1 MWAGFRETNKRWG
14 RALVL
19 ATCSHRGQRC
29 QNPEKTVLEEG
40 CQRTQPV
47 RAPTGRGR
55 QCLTFLS
62 PSDALHVFL
71 CTVLRLPRWAFKKK
85 KFIYLAA
92 SDLRCGTWDLCCSM
106 QDLCFCCSDM
116 WDLIP
121 CCSVTK
127 LCLTLCD
134 LMDCMQHARLPR
146 PSPAPGVCS
155 NSLSFESVMSPNHL
169 VFCCP
174 LLLLPSIFPSI
185 RVFPMSW
192 LFVSG
197 GQNIGASASASVLST
212 NIQGWFP
219 LGLTVLIS
227 LKSNRLSRAFSN
239 TTVH

>member
-40 CQRTQPV
+40 CQRTQPI
-47 RAPTGRGR
+47 RAPHRKG
-55 QCLTFLS
+55 QASVSLSCHLLMPYTFFS
-62 PSDALHVFL
+62 VQSWDFHAE
-71 CTVLRLPRWAFKKK
+71 RLKKK
-85 KFIYLAA
+85 IFIYLAA
-92 SDLRCGTWDLCCSM
+92 SDLRCGTWDLCCGM
-106 QDLCFCCSDM
+106 QDLCCCCSDM

-134 LMDCMQHARLPR
+134 LMDCMQHTRLPC
-146 PSPAPGVCS
+146 PSPAPRVCS
-155 NSLSFESVMSPNHL
+155 NSLSFESVMPPNHL
-169 VFCCP
+169 VLCCP

-212 NIQGWFP
+212 NIQDWFP
-219 LGLTVLIS
+219 LGLTGLI
-227 LKSNRLSRAFSN
+227 N
-239 TTVH
+239 